1 MMVNKERR
9 IEIFEDTEKRIKDS
23 SVLSESVDD
32 TIRQTMIYDILDPD
46 YTPRYEEGC
55 AVHVSK
61 KRSFAAAADYKREHP
76 KDIVC
81 VLNFA
86 SATNPGGGV
95 KNGSAAQEESLCRC
109 STLYPTLKT
118 RVLWDSFYSYHR
130 QAESVLYSDACIY
143 TPDIIVFKTDTEE
156 PEMMEEKDW
165 FKTDVI
171 TCVAPNLRP
180 YNKLNPETQK
190 AAKITQKELLALQKK
205 RTEQILNV
213 AVINR
218 VDALIL
224 GAFGCGAFYNPP
236 EIVARAFK
244 ESLEKYKYCFK
255 YVEFAVYCK
264 PTETMNYNIFE
275 RNFRN
280 FK

>member
-1 MMVNKERR
+1 
-9 IEIFEDTEKRIKDS
+9 
-23 SVLSESVDD
+23 
-32 TIRQTMIYDILDPD
+32 
-46 YTPRYEEGC
+46 
-55 AVHVSK
+55 
-61 KRSFAAAADYKREHP
+61 
-76 KDIVC
+76 
-81 VLNFA
+81 
-86 SATNPGGGV
+86 
-95 KNGSAAQEESLCRC
+95 
-109 STLYPTLKT
+109 
-118 RVLWDSFYSYHR
+118 
-130 QAESVLYSDACIY
+130 
-143 TPDIIVFKTDTEE
+143 
-156 PEMMEEKDW
+156 MEEKDW

-171 TCVAPNLRP
+171 TCAAPNLRP

-190 AAKITQKELLALQKK
+190 AANITQKELLALQKN

-213 AVINR
+213 AAINR

-264 PTETMNYNIFE
+264 PTETMNHDIFE